1 MYGLRCP
8 LPRELHTCHKHFEKN
23 TIMNGQCL
31 GGLHRRISSLKSPW
45 AMSLRFCLN
54 EYISK
59 EESEV
64 YENQSNYEPLEKQ
77 RSYKYN
83 HSIYY
88 MTQLNIIVI

>member
-1 MYGLRCP
+1 
-8 LPRELHTCHKHFEKN
+8 
-23 TIMNGQCL
+23 
-31 GGLHRRISSLKSPW
+31 
-45 AMSLRFCLN
+45 MSLRFCLN